1 VQERNDLR
9 TRINDFRFTKGCH
22 RNKNILEERLMN
34 FSVLI
39 IGIILAIESLG
50 LNSIV
55 LNYRA
60 ETINKLKS

>member
-1 VQERNDLR
+1 
-9 TRINDFRFTKGCH
+9 
-22 RNKNILEERLMN
+22 MN